1 MKWENVV
8 HEINELGFEIT
19 ERDIR
24 YEGNKMTIYN
34 VIVKEKQFEDC
45 YVLYL
50 LSGTIEMLD
59 DDSYISFRELD
70 RINKM
75 CNILTDYYE
84 NDIEK
89 NKGDVAETRE
99 ETKDKIKNIFF
110 DSAEP
115 CYGDLFVEISNED
128 FSYLTELYCDKPEEF
143 KEWVPKIQWLSI
155 SDNDEYKYQCCD
167 NRQDEAFQEG
177 FKTIDKAI
185 RWFEGESIDD
195 IEGGYLEEDDEEQCQ

>member
-1 MKWENVV
+1 MKWKNVV

-24 YEGNKMTIYN
+24 YEGNKMTRYN
-34 VIVKEKQFEDC
+34 VMVKEKQFEDC

-59 DDSYISFRELD
+59 DDSSYISFRELD
-70 RINKM
+70 RINKI

-99 ETKDKIKNIFF
+99 ETKDKIKNIF
-110 DSAEP
+110 DSAEQ

-128 FSYLTELYCDKPEEF
+128 FKYLYEIFEEEKDGIPKERCLSIFEEEEF
-143 KEWVPKIQWLSI
+143 KYCCFDNSQGEGWVESF
-155 SDNDEYKYQCCD
+155 DD
-167 NRQDEAFQEG
+167 
-177 FKTIDKAI
+177 IDKAI

-195 IEGGYLEEDDEEQCQ
+195 IEMADLEEDDEELCQ